1 MLIKY
6 ILLFTQ
12 WCKWGLPVASLCL
25 WQIGDIVC
33 MRGEWL
39 SVARMARGADWQQRI
54 CLSDWPMS
62 CLNGYQSKSHS
73 LKESTPQRRTVRSIE
88 VVTVNSDKRC
98 FSFIYLSVCG
108 TKTSYYSPYGLWE
121 DPGDALVCG
130 PSFVSVTSKVYG
142 CHHIPVNK
150 RWMSHISQLAVWT
163 HRDDSQSLKLTKLFI
178 FEYWGLFFFFLI
190 CTLFGSTCTDFPNT

>member
-1 MLIKY
+1 MI
-6 ILLFTQ
+6 
-12 WCKWGLPVASLCL
+12 
-25 WQIGDIVC
+25 
-33 MRGEWL
+33 
-39 SVARMARGADWQQRI
+39 
-54 CLSDWPMS
+54 
-62 CLNGYQSKSHS
+62 SKSHS

-142 CHHIPVNK
+142 CHHVPVNK

-163 HRDDSQSLKLTKLFI
+163 HRDDSQFLKLTKLFI
-178 FEYWGLFFFFLI
+178 FINISYLYLYLRVFFFLDLYI
-190 CTLFGSTCTDFPNT
+190 MWLNLHRFSQYIVMWGSGKQLAEKHFMENNQPEGKLN

>member
-1 MLIKY
+1 MI
-6 ILLFTQ
+6 
-12 WCKWGLPVASLCL
+12 
-25 WQIGDIVC
+25 
-33 MRGEWL
+33 
-39 SVARMARGADWQQRI
+39 
-54 CLSDWPMS
+54 
-62 CLNGYQSKSHS
+62 SKSHS

-163 HRDDSQSLKLTKLFI
+163 HRDDSQFLKLTKLFI
-178 FEYWGLFFFFLI
+178 FEYWGLFFFSWFVHYLAQLAPI
-190 CTLFGSTCTDFPNT
+190 FPIHSHVGIWEATSWKNISWKTTNQRGS